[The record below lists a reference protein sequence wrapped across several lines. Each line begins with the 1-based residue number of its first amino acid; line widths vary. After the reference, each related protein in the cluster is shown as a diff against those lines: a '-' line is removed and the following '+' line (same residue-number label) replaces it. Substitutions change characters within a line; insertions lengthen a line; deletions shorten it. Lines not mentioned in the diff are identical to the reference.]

1 MASPA
6 VLKTLWEKRQKAAVE
21 LKALAELASGR
32 EYTAEETQ
40 AEERMVKELS
50 ELDTKI
56 NKGMDE
62 IEREQRASESFKRYE
77 GLMDGGKLN
86 DAAQAQTK
94 QADGLRAFLK
104 GETRSWDTEIDP
116 NVQSAY
122 NLKTKTWEQRDLG
135 EVVAG
140 SITSAVPLPTSFSG
154 QLYEALVASVGVLK
168 AKNNADTLF
177 LTGSGE
183 PLVVPRATAY
193 GGAAWI
199 GESVTI
205 TENDPTLSSITLS
218 AFGDKALMDISH
230 ELVEDTGFDILG
242 FVARTM
248 GRNAGLLADA
258 AYVNGTGTGQ
268 PTGFLAALTV
278 GVTGPVGTTVSLGTQ
293 ATAGQGSD
301 LLVDL
306 MYSVIDPYRANGA
319 FLLNDNSVGKVARLK
334 GSGGEPVWQPSLAVG
349 MPDTLMGRPMYTD
362 PNIPVM
368 AANARSIVFG
378 DFNGY
383 AVRIVRGL
391 RFERSDHAKF
401 ENDLIS
407 FKAVLRT
414 DGKLIDANAIKVLV
428 NSAT

>member
-6 VLKTLWEKRQKAAVE
+6 VLKTLWEKRRNTATE
-21 LKALAELASGR
+21 LQALAELASGR

-40 AEERMVKELS
+40 QEERMVKDLS
-50 ELDTKI
+50 ELDDKI

-77 GLMDGGKLN
+77 GLMNGGQLN
-86 DAAQAQTK
+86 DAVQQQTA

-116 NVQSAY
+116 NVSSAY
-122 NLKTKTWEQRDLG
+122 NLKTKSWERRDLG

-140 SITSAVPLPTSFSG
+140 TITSAVPLPSSFSG
-154 QLYEALVASVGVLK
+154 QLYEALVASVSVLK
-168 AKNNADTLF
+168 AKTNSDTLF

-199 GESVTI
+199 GEAVTI

-218 AFGDKALMDISH
+218 AFGDKALLDISQ
-230 ELVEDTGFDILG
+230 ELVEDQGFDILG

-258 AYVNGTGTGQ
+258 AYVNGSGTGQ
-268 PTGFLAALTV
+268 PTGFLAALTI
-278 GVTGPVGTTVSLGTQ
+278 GVTGPAGTGTSLGVQ
-293 ATAGQGSD
+293 ATAGMGSD
-301 LLVDL
+301 ILVDL
-306 MYSVIDPYRANGA
+306 MYSVIEPYRTNGA
-319 FLLNDNSVGKVARLK
+319 FMLNDNSVGKVARLK

-368 AANARSIVFG
+368 ANLARSIVFG

-383 AVRIVRGL
+383 AVRVVRGL

-414 DGKLIDANAIKVLV
+414 DGKLIDNTAIKCFV
-428 NSAT
+428 NTT